1 VLDFKVRNAVLGAL
15 RSIGYFGLL
24 PVVRCTMRERLLSW
38 IEAIVAKFMIFATTH
53 PGHKIKVIWQVHIS
67 GAKRWAVF
75 NC

>member
-1 VLDFKVRNAVLGAL
+1 
-15 RSIGYFGLL
+15 
-24 PVVRCTMRERLLSW
+24 MRERLLSW
-38 IEAIVAKFMIFATTH
+38 IEAIVAEFMRFATTH